1 MSLFQLLIK
10 RSQYDLGVSSFIER
24 VFLYHP
30 EYLKTYRLVCK
41 EWNSFI
47 IQIFCSENGKKSLA
61 SQISSRLRSDPL
73 QILAVKLNVELQ
85 DRINDNPFFECDDDL
100 ALIDVSDLDAGAVLV
115 VDLNILEQK
124 CIFLGGFDFNA
135 GETVK
140 YAIGR
145 QYFCT
150 AFSHDNKITLWDKLT
165 FLKHETGI
173 FSVDCK
179 YIRCIKI
186 FQDLVFIVGR
196 SHVYIIG
203 QKDLS
208 IVSVDTL
215 DIPDWFGSTRTVVY
229 DGKSSI
235 YTAHDRF
242 VQIWNKSSMMP
253 ERKID
258 TGLVVEMVV
267 QNDILLTVG
276 SCQNLGLQFWN
287 VVTAQKLRTFYPEQ
301 SFYSIKL
308 GHDQILLKGNS
319 ASTVFVDFAKR
330 EISDIGRSDSED
342 DDPYYFPDI
351 SRTKALFLDVS
362 RQTLLIKH
370 YWQVLTDISYTSK
383 SDLLPL
389 PLPYDDNL

>member
-1 MSLFQLLIK
+1 M
-10 RSQYDLGVSSFIER
+10 
-24 VFLYHP
+24 
-30 EYLKTYRLVCK
+30 
-41 EWNSFI
+41 N
-47 IQIFCSENGKKSLA
+47 
-61 SQISSRLRSDPL
+61 
-73 QILAVKLNVELQ
+73 
-85 DRINDNPFFECDDDL
+85 
-100 ALIDVSDLDAGAVLV
+100 
-115 VDLNILEQK
+115 
-124 CIFLGGFDFNA
+124 
-135 GETVK
+135 
-140 YAIGR
+140 
-145 QYFCT
+145 
-150 AFSHDNKITLWDKLT
+150 
-165 FLKHETGI
+165 
-173 FSVDCK
+173 CK
-179 YIRCIKI
+179 YIRYIKI
-186 FQDLVFIVGR
+186 FQDLAFIVGR
-196 SHVYIIG
+196 SHVYIIS

-235 YTAHDRF
+235 FTAHDRF

-319 ASTVFVDFAKR
+319 ATTVFVDFAKR
-330 EISDIGRSDSED
+330 EISDIGRSDNED

-351 SRTKALFLDVS
+351 SRTKALYLDVS